1 MIRGLWTAATGM
13 EAQQLNIDTISN
25 NLSNVNTTGFKKS
38 RVNFQD
44 LMYQNLREA
53 GTPTALG
60 SEVPAGIEVGH
71 GVRPAATQ
79 KNFTQGSLQNTD
91 NPLDLVIE
99 GDGFFQVLKPDGDVA
114 YTRDG
119 SFKIDRD
126 GRVCTSDGLPL
137 LPEIYV
143 PEDATEVSISGDGMV
158 SVLFAGES
166 EMEEIGEIELAR
178 FPNPGGLDSVGR
190 NLYEPTT
197 SSGEPIVSYPGL
209 DGLGTIGQG
218 YLEMSNVEVVEEMV
232 DMISAQRAYEVN
244 SKSIQAADE
253 MLQIANQLRR

>member
-13 EAQQLNIDTISN
+13 EAQQLHIDTISN
-25 NLSNVNTTGFKKS
+25 NLANVNTTGFKKS

-44 LMYQNLREA
+44 LMYQNLRQA

-60 SEVPAGIEVGH
+60 SEVPTGIEVGH

-79 KNFTQGSLQNTD
+79 KLFSQGSLQSTD
-91 NPLDLVIE
+91 NPFDLVIE
-99 GDGFFQVLKPDGDVA
+99 GDGFFQVLKPDGNVA

-126 GRVCTSDGLPL
+126 GRVVTSDGLPL

-143 PEDATEVSISGDGMV
+143 PEDATSVSISGDGIV
-158 SVLFAGES
+158 AVQYAGES
-166 EMEEIGEIELAR
+166 EMEEIGQIELAR
-178 FPNPGGLDSVGR
+178 FANPSGLDSTGR
-190 NLYEPTT
+190 NLLEPTAA
-197 SSGEPIVSYPGL
+197 SGEPIISYPGL
-209 DGLGTIGQG
+209 DGLGTVGQG
-218 YLEMSNVEVVEEMV
+218 YLEMSNVKVVEEMV

-253 MLQIANQLRR
+253 ILRLAAQLRR